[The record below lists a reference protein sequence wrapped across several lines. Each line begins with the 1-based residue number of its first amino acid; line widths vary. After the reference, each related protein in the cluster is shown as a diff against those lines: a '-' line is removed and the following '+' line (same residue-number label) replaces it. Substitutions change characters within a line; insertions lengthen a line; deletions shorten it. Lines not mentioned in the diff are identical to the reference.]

1 MAVWLELNFAYTAQA
16 TSSYRRS
23 VLLVP
28 ALLPRTLVTA
38 LMRPAS
44 TQSLSPCPALVAHN
58 LGQDILAEVAT
69 S

>member
-1 MAVWLELNFAYTAQA
+1 M
-16 TSSYRRS
+16 
-23 VLLVP
+23 P

-44 TQSLSPCPALVAHN
+44 TQFLSPCPTLIAHN